1 MKKIYYLILLFL
13 TISSISYGQ
22 NVEIASQSFNSSA
35 TDTWD
40 IFYNSPSFGSNPYI
54 FDYVSSIT
62 NGTDIIG
69 TVGGSDN
76 FLGVKYG
83 SSVLPPIDERE
94 YSLYFDTF
102 TLNDASKDHLIE
114 FDYEYIASSS
124 TYVPDVTYTI
134 YNESY
139 TPLVSGT
146 LLTTGT
152 SPATGIAT
160 ESISLPKDTYTYSS
174 GLTMVLFISYPTGT
188 IDAEW
193 ENTLLKFDDFK
204 IYEDGFDGLIYDEAN
219 YGGWRDGVEPN
230 NNTESVN
237 VLINNGSYT
246 FTGRFNINDL
256 TISSGASAI
265 INYNG
270 RMRVYG
276 DLVANDN
283 LTITSKSDSYG
294 SLRVDGT
301 ATGLVTY
308 ERFTMMDGVNDLVSA
323 PLSGI
328 TFGEFASSTGANND
342 SLYFSQND
350 TNLKKFGPFVKTA
363 GIGGTY
369 ANWHAVNDSDEILES
384 GVGYRASTVSGNLLS
399 YTGNVVTED
408 VETDV
413 YFNINTL
420 ASQWN
425 LVGNP
430 YTSYFTMTPFLSV
443 NQNLFQEDKVAVYAY
458 NGTDWTIYNNNNA
471 VNIAPGQGFYV
482 AVKEDIAN
490 LGKLEFRE
498 SWRRVVNSDDFIAGR
513 TETNYFLDI
522 ALNADDEEKHSNQ
535 LYFNEYGTN
544 NLDKGYDSSIY
555 GLNESGYTLFT
566 QLVEGNTSYKLA
578 IQTLSQDEI
587 SGEEVSVQLG
597 LIAPEG
603 KKISISIKET
613 NLDSTTKVYLEDTK
627 TDEWILLNDS
637 PYTFVTT
644 EILNGLGRFV
654 LHISSEKTLGI
665 EDESQENQLQIY
677 SGDHSIKLK
686 GQLNKNTNLSVFDVQ
701 GRQIYYSTI
710 NQTVNEYTIDTVN
723 FSSGIY
729 IVRIVNNGNKIS
741 KRVILK

>member
-1 MKKIYYLILLFL
+1 MKKIYYLILFLFAISFTSFGQTILRTQSFEDSGTWGYTANPSSAYSGTTWDNL
-13 TISSISYGQ
+13 TVLGTLVPTVGTHFRGYNNPTNNSSSIAHKLTFDSVDVST
-22 NVEIASQSFNSSA
+22 NTDVKMSFDYFYEVTSA
-35 TDTWD
+35 TDVM
-40 IFYNSPSFGSNPYI
+40 PE
-54 FDYVSSIT
+54 
-62 NGTDIIG
+62 
-69 TVGGSDN
+69 
-76 FLGVKYG
+76 L
-83 SSVLPPIDERE
+83 
-94 YSLYFDTF
+94 
-102 TLNDASKDHLIE
+102 
-114 FDYEYIASSS
+114 
-124 TYVPDVTYTI
+124 
-134 YNESY
+134 SY
-139 TPLVSGT
+139 
-146 LLTTGT
+146 
-152 SPATGIAT
+152 
-160 ESISLPKDTYTYSS
+160 Y
-174 GLTMVLFISYPTGT
+174 
-188 IDAEW
+188 
-193 ENTLLKFDDFK
+193 
-204 IYEDGFDGLIYDEAN
+204 IYEDGISTGKVVISTPGSSGSGTITIDVNDSASSAYLEIDIINLSIGSVGNTSSTANIGLDNFQLYTTAIFTGLIYDEIN
-219 YGGWRDGVEPN
+219 YGGWKDGNEPD
-230 NNTESVN
+230 NNTNSDD
-237 VLINNGSYT
+237 VLILNGSYT
-246 FTGRFNINDL
+246 FTGRSNLKDL
-256 TISSGASAI
+256 TISDDANAI

-270 RMRVYG
+270 RMRVLG
-276 DLVANDN
+276 NLTSSNN

-294 SLRVDGT
+294 SLIVNGT

-328 TFGEFASSTGANND
+328 TFGEFASATGVNND
-342 SLYFSQND
+342 SLYFSEND
-350 TNLKKFGPFVKTA
+350 INLKKFGPFVKTA

-369 ANWHAVNDSDEILES
+369 ANWHAGNDSDEILVS

-413 YFNINTL
+413 YYNINTL

-430 YTSYFTMTPFLSV
+430 FTSYFTMTPFLSV

-458 NGTDWTIYNNNNA
+458 NGIDWTIYNNNNA

-482 AVKEDIAN
+482 AVKENIAK

-566 QLVEGNTSYKLA
+566 QLVEGNTNYKLA

-587 SGEEVSVQLG
+587 SDGEASVQLG
-597 LIAPEG
+597 VIAPEG

-613 NLDSTTKVYLEDTK
+613 NLDSTVKVYLEDTK
-627 TDEWILLNDS
+627 TDEWTLLNDS
-637 PYTFVTT
+637 PYTFVTN
-644 EILNGLGRFV
+644 ESLNGLGRFV
-654 LHISSEKTLGI
+654 LHISNEKTLGI
-665 EDESQENQLQIY
+665 EDESQEYQLQIY
-677 SGDHSIKLK
+677 SGEHSIKLK
-686 GQLNKNTNLSVFDVQ
+686 GQLNKNTNLSVFDIQ

-710 NQTVNEYTIDTVN
+710 NQTVNEYTINTVN
-723 FSSGIY
+723 LSSGIY
-729 IVRIVNNGNKIS
+729 IVRIDNNGNKIS